1 MPRQNMC
8 WNCYHCMGK
17 SIQEWTKQNLWKA
30 AFKKFEIY
38 IHLIHLIKTKL
49 KPNKNLSSVMLSHEN
64 GHAKIYF
71 DEFQN
76 SLSK

>member
-1 MPRQNMC
+1 
-8 WNCYHCMGK
+8 MGK

-64 GHAKIYF
+64 GHAKINF
-71 DEFQN
+71 EEFQN